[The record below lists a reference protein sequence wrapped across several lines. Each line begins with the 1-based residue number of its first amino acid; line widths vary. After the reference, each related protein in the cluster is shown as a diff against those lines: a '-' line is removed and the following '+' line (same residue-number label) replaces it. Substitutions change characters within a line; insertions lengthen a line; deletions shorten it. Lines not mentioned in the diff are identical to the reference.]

1 MTKQELHAQ
10 YGPKLVCP
18 LPGPKARA
26 AVEADHRLISPSYT
40 RSYPLVAKRGRGV
53 RIEDADG
60 NEFLDFAA
68 GIAVVSTG
76 HCHPEV
82 VAAIQK
88 QAAELIHISGTD
100 FYNEL
105 LTDLAER
112 LSAVAPMPGPH
123 RFFYGNSGAEAIEC
137 ALKLARYHTG
147 RQQIISFFG
156 AFHGRTMGAL
166 SLTGSKPQ
174 QKRRFSPLVPG
185 VTHVRYPYV
194 YRGCTAAR
202 RKRKPSAWAARAT
215 SRRNSS
221 RPSCRRKRWPRSS
234 SSLSRAR
241 ADLCRRPT
249 NFLRELRAIC
259 DRHGIL
265 LVADEVQCGCGR
277 TGKWWAIEHSGVEPD
292 IVCMAKGIASGMPLG
307 VCMTRA
313 EIMDWAPGS
322 HASTFGG
329 NPVSIAAALATMD
342 IIEREAIANAARV
355 GEFMLERV
363 RGWKHSHRSV
373 GDVRGRGLMIG
384 IEIVKDKATREPA
397 AELRNRIET
406 LAFERGLM
414 ILGCGETSLRLSPA
428 AHRQQ
433 GGSYGGA
440 RHSGRGADGG
450 GEGIRTERG
459 CGRRR
464 PELRTVS
471 AWIAGKMEPAQ
482 RVCRVAAASA
492 AQSVDCVQSVD

>member
-1 MTKQELHAQ
+1 MTKQELHAK
-10 YGPKLVCP
+10 YGPKLICQ

-53 RIEDADG
+53 RIEDVDG

-100 FYNEL
+100 FYNEH
-105 LTDLAER
+105 LTDLAAR

-137 ALKLARYHTG
+137 ALKVARYHTG
-147 RQQIISFFG
+147 RQQVIAFFG

-194 YRGCTAAR
+194 YRGCTGGPQDEEAFSLGCARFIEEKLFKTTLPPEEVAAIFVE
-202 RKRKPSAWAARAT
+202 PIQGEGGFVPA
-215 SRRNSS
+215 
-221 RPSCRRKRWPRSS
+221 
-234 SSLSRAR
+234 
-241 ADLCRRPT
+241 PT

-265 LVADEVQCGCGR
+265 LVADEVQCGMGR
-277 TGKWWAIEHSGVEPD
+277 TGKWWAIEDSGVEPD
-292 IVCMAKGIASGMPLG
+292 IVCIAKGIASGMPLS

-313 EIMDWAPGS
+313 GIMDWAPGS

-329 NPVSIAAALATMD
+329 NPVSIAAALKTMD
-342 IIEREAIANAARV
+342 IIEREGLANATRV
-355 GEFMLERV
+355 GEFMQERV
-363 RGWKHSHRSV
+363 RGWKQSHPSV

-384 IEIVKDKATREPA
+384 IEIVKDKGTREPA
-397 AELRNRIET
+397 VALRNRIET

-414 ILGCGETSLRLSPA
+414 VLGCGETSLRLSPPLIVSKEEATVALDILEEALTIAEKEYEQSALGA
-428 AHRQQ
+428 AT
-433 GGSYGGA
+433 A
-440 RHSGRGADGG
+440 
-450 GEGIRTERG
+450 
-459 CGRRR
+459 
-464 PELRTVS
+464 
-471 AWIAGKMEPAQ
+471 
-482 RVCRVAAASA
+482 
-492 AQSVDCVQSVD
+492 

>member
-1 MTKQELHAQ
+1 MNKQELHAKF
-10 YGPKLVCP
+10 GPKLIGA

-26 AVEADHRLISPSYT
+26 AVEADDRLISPSYT
-40 RSYPLVAKRGRGV
+40 RSYPLVAKRGRGIRV
-53 RIEDADG
+53 EDVDG

-68 GIAVVSTG
+68 GIAVTSTG

-100 FYNEL
+100 FYNEP

-147 RQQIISFFG
+147 RQHIISFLG

-166 SLTGSKPQ
+166 SLTASKPQ

-185 VTHVRYPYV
+185 VTHVRYPYA
-194 YRGCTAAR
+194 YRGCTGGPQEEEAFSLGCARYIEEKLFKTILPPEEVAAIFIE
-202 RKRKPSAWAARAT
+202 PIQGEGGYVVA
-215 SRRNSS
+215 
-221 RPSCRRKRWPRSS
+221 P
-234 SSLSRAR
+234 
-241 ADLCRRPT
+241 D

-265 LVADEVQCGCGR
+265 LVADEVQSGAGR

-307 VCMTRA
+307 VCMSRA
-313 EIMDWAPGS
+313 EIMDWVPGS

-329 NPVSIAAALATMD
+329 NPVSIAAALATID
-342 IIEREAIANAARV
+342 ILEREAIDNAAQGGRQDAGAAARMEVNPCAGRRCARTRADDRHRV
-355 GEFMLERV
+355 GERQGHSRTGHCTAQS
-363 RGWKHSHRSV
+363 RGDA
-373 GDVRGRGLMIG
+373 G
-384 IEIVKDKATREPA
+384 
-397 AELRNRIET
+397 
-406 LAFERGLM
+406 FERGLM
-414 ILGCGETSLRLSPA
+414 ILGCGETSIRLCPPL
-428 AHRQQ
+428 
-433 GGSYGGA
+433 
-440 RHSGRGADGG
+440 
-450 GEGIRTERG
+450 IVTEEEATVALDILEDCLTQVEKEFAGTR
-459 CGRRR
+459 
-464 PELRTVS
+464 EL
-471 AWIAGKMEPAQ
+471 
-482 RVCRVAAASA
+482 AS
-492 AQSVDCVQSVD
+492 VNG